1 MNRRSFLQTIPAA
14 AATLAL
20 VSCGREVQKDVSR
33 DRQVMTVR
41 GPIPASEMG
50 MTLTHEHLLANFQ
63 PYDEWAQDPLT
74 YDVDEVVEVV
84 LPYLDRL
91 YDLGCR
97 TFVDATAAFLGRDPA
112 LIRRLS
118 EESGLHMLTVTGNYA
133 AAQNQFL
140 PPYVY
145 TDTPDALA
153 QRWIDEWN
161 DGIDGTG
168 IRPGFIKLG
177 FEGGPL
183 TDVEQTLIRAAA
195 TTHLETGLP
204 IGAHTGPAVSA
215 FEQLAILDEA
225 GVHPAAWI
233 WIHAQNEDDLD
244 RHVEAARRGAW
255 ISFDGVRPDSIAAH
269 AEMAMRLRD
278 EGLLHRVLVSQ
289 DAGWY
294 TVGEPRG
301 GDFRPFDTMFTTFLP
316 VLRATG
322 FTDEEI
328 GVLLID
334 NPANALSIAR
344 RTRSNTES

>member
-1 MNRRSFLQTIPAA
+1 
-14 AATLAL
+14 
-20 VSCGREVQKDVSR
+20 
-33 DRQVMTVR
+33 MTVR

-63 PYDEWAQDPLT
+63 PYAEWARDPLT
-74 YDVDEVVEVV
+74 YDLDEVVEVV
-84 LPYLDRL
+84 LPHLKQL

-112 LIRRLS
+112 LIRRCS

-133 AAQNQFL
+133 AFENQFL

-145 TDTPDALA
+145 TDTPEALA

-161 DGIDGTG
+161 NGIDGTG

-177 FEGGPL
+177 FNGGPL

-215 FEQLAILDEA
+215 FEQLAALEAA
-225 GVHPAAWI
+225 GVHPSAWI
-233 WIHAQNEDDLD
+233 WIHAQSEDDFG

-255 ISFDGVRPDSIAAH
+255 ISFDGVRPDSVAAH
-269 AEMAMRLRD
+269 VERVMRLRD

-294 TVGEPRG
+294 SVGEPRG
-301 GDFRPFDTMFTTFLP
+301 GDFRSYDTVFTAFIPALQD
-316 VLRATG
+316 VGLA
-322 FTDEEI
+322 DEEI
-328 GVLLID
+328 DTLFID
-334 NPANALSIAR
+334 NPMSAFSIEI
-344 RTRSNTES
+344 RSTGT